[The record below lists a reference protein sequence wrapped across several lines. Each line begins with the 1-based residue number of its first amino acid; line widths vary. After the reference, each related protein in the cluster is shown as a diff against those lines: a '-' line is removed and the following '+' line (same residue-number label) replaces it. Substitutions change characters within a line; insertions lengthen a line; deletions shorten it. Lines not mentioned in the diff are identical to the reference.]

1 MWLFLLVS
9 AAAVIYDV
17 VLLRKEHTRRDR
29 RMYSAGMALALL
41 FGLAFYLG
49 LRETSLFSLLFR

>member
-9 AAAVIYDV
+9 AAVMAYDV
-17 VLLRKEHTRRDR
+17 FLLRKGSGQSDR
-29 RMYSAGMALALL
+29 RMYAAGMTLALL

-49 LRETSLFSLLFR
+49 LRDRSLFSLLFH